1 MSRKIKL
8 HTFNVLFQLFAYL
21 ADKTGGWR
29 VFVRPKLLLGSLIVG
44 LGLTSC
50 NKKADNQQT
59 GSNATRRTDS
69 TELVSKSS
77 RVSIKERNSA
87 KNDTIKQSKSNHS
100 IIHFVEPMVTCY
112 DTEITINNK
121 SSKQS
126 TSKSTKQIDDS
137 TFISC
142 YLQISIKDT
151 DNEKKTVQEDKN
163 KIYKIA
169 EQMPE
174 FPNGNDSLFSYVS
187 RNLKWPN
194 THADVQGKVIC
205 LFVVNIDGSISD
217 LEIIRSLDPLFDA
230 EAIRVIKTMP
240 KWIPGKH
247 NGKTVRV
254 QYTLPIIFRTQE

>member
-29 VFVRPKLLLGSLIVG
+29 VFVRPKLLIGSLMVG

-59 GSNATRRTDS
+59 SSNATRRTDS

-77 RVSIKERNSA
+77 KVSIKERNSA

-112 DTEITINNK
+112 DTEVILQDSVEIVDDNSIYETVDQIPQFTGGDTELMNFLERHIKYPSNESLSNIN
-121 SSKQS
+121 
-126 TSKSTKQIDDS
+126 
-137 TFISC
+137 
-142 YLQISIKDT
+142 
-151 DNEKKTVQEDKN
+151 
-163 KIYKIA
+163 
-169 EQMPE
+169 
-174 FPNGNDSLFSYVS
+174 
-187 RNLKWPN
+187 
-194 THADVQGKVIC
+194 GKVIC
-205 LFVVNIDGSISD
+205 GFIVNKDGSISD
-217 LEIIRSLDPLFDA
+217 IKIYRSLDPILDSIA
-230 EAIRVIKTMP
+230 VKAIKAMP

-254 QYTLPIIFRTQE
+254 QYTFPIIFRTQE

>member
-8 HTFNVLFQLFAYL
+8 HTFRTLFLLFAYL

-50 NKKADNQQT
+50 GTKTENKTTEKRTTSNSSKKEISKTDRITNNENKSIPLQLTKCYT
-59 GSNATRRTDS
+59 GS
-69 TELVSKSS
+69 V
-77 RVSIKERNSA
+77 I
-87 KNDTIKQSKSNHS
+87 
-100 IIHFVEPMVTCY
+100 
-112 DTEITINNK
+112 
-121 SSKQS
+121 
-126 TSKSTKQIDDS
+126 
-137 TFISC
+137 
-142 YLQISIKDT
+142 IKDT
-151 DNEKKTVQEDKN
+151 NNEEKTIQEDKN
-163 KIYKIA
+163 KIFKIA

-194 THADVQGKVIC
+194 TDADVQGKVIC

-217 LEIIRSLDPLFDA
+217 IEIIRSLDPLFDA

-254 QYTLPIIFRTQE
+254 QYTLPIIFRTQD

>member
-50 NKKADNQQT
+50 GTKTENKTTEKRTTSNSSKKEISKTDRITNNKNKSIPLQLTKCYT
-59 GSNATRRTDS
+59 GS
-69 TELVSKSS
+69 VI
-77 RVSIKERNSA
+77 IK
-87 KNDTIKQSKSNHS
+87 DTI
-100 IIHFVEPMVTCY
+100 
-112 DTEITINNK
+112 DNK

-126 TSKSTKQIDDS
+126 TSRSTKQIDDL
-137 TFISC
+137 TDISC
-142 YLQISIKDT
+142 YLQISIKDN
-151 DNEKKTVQEDKN
+151 DNEEKTIQEDKN

-194 THADVQGKVIC
+194 TDADVQGKVIC

-217 LEIIRSLDPLFDA
+217 IEIIRSLDPLFDA

-254 QYTLPIIFRTQE
+254 QYTLPIIFRTQD